1 MIGYITDTRVS
12 RHGNA
17 VTAVAV
23 KASRIPKGTTFCIY
37 TFFRR
42 GKQYRW
48 KSPARTMG
56 FCETLKFTNRLHLY
70 HLYQKISRTYILYIC
85 IYKIY

>member
-17 VTAVAV
+17 VTALAV
-23 KASRIPKGTTFCIY
+23 KASRIPKGTAFCIY
-37 TFFRR
+37 TFFR

-48 KSPARTMG
+48 KSPARTVE
-56 FCETLKFTNRLHLY
+56 FCETLKSIIFAV
-70 HLYQKISRTYILYIC
+70 KE
-85 IYKIY
+85 IY

>member
-42 GKQYRW
+42 GKQYR
-48 KSPARTMG
+48 
-56 FCETLKFTNRLHLY
+56 
-70 HLYQKISRTYILYIC
+70 
-85 IYKIY
+85 